1 MALIQKDANADLI
14 TLAAKSNPIA
24 FYATD
29 QSAQDAYDNGEIPEG
44 TIVFTEEAAGAD
56 LWVDFTPYTSSG
68 LSNISGMKRVE
79 GGLAHYI
86 ITCRTTSQ
94 IASNDYSDVSLRLYD
109 TVPSGFAFKHVA
121 VSPGNENA
129 GRFSAYYRKDS
140 ATSDETSTLACV
152 AASFGGNNGYCW
164 FTIEIWA
171 TA

>member
-1 MALIQKDANADLI
+1 MALIQKDENDDLI
-14 TLAAKSNPIA
+14 TLAARSNPIM

-29 QSAQDAYDNGEIPEG
+29 AAAEDAYTNGEIPEG
-44 TIVFTEEAAGAD
+44 TIVITEEDAESD
-56 LWVDFTPYTSSG
+56 QWVDFTPYSTSG
-68 LSNISGMKRVE
+68 LTNISGMKRAE
-79 GGLAHYI
+79 GGLVHYI

-94 IASNDYSDVSLRLYD
+94 IATNNYQNADVRLYN
-109 TVPSGFAFKHVA
+109 TVPSGFAFKHIA

-152 AASFGGNNGYCW
+152 AASFAGNTGYCW
-164 FTIEIWA
+164 LTFDIWA